1 MPENVN
7 SITVYCKIFRCKVDL
22 QGTDT
27 YLVQEIMMK
36 VIALL

>member
-7 SITVYCKIFRCKVDL
+7 SMTVYHKILRCKVDL

-27 YLVQEIMMK
+27 YLVQEIMMNT
-36 VIALL
+36 IALL